1 MDYFQKYLDLVNKK
15 NFVGGAIPV
24 EEKRKFRNEG
34 DWMHYPL
41 SWNLQHK
48 EFYRW
53 PLILKL
59 VKLPP
64 DTIQKIIG
72 DKDMYTN
79 FLNCILVSVGSVPTV
94 QNTPGQKP
102 LDIKRILSEYPSEY
116 SKYLTSYYENL
127 SLTQKDVIYVKNL
140 IDYFLETHK
149 KIKDLLTNNSQQ
161 DEENAKKIETQ
172 LNICRDYYYE
182 WRQHI
187 NIFYGLFRWN
197 GLTPRDGEDKGKFVE
212 PSNSKSKS
220 DDSKSCFKVIYSKKL
235 EINKAYK
242 ELYEKSIVSYLKIR
256 RDANQTGYNQRF
268 NVFLEPVDDRL
279 KQPQS
284 MYLTGPDPNNMIS
297 LYAKNAKYKHISE
310 EGVAGSRNSDGKIVG
325 EYPNLILG
333 PNAKN
338 PATPEDSELA
348 FVSKYDYGYLY
359 GPFSRIFPPQVLN
372 PQIGKECIEI
382 IDKIEAN
389 ESVFVLGYGASGS
402 GKTSSLIFNKNGNT
416 PDEKEG
422 VLLQILKSEKF
433 QKYTDITVSVHEL
446 YSTNISGK
454 KESREYNDIK
464 FTRRTD
470 GSFYISDDMNS
481 IDGEYTENVRTRL
494 GPEEVKRR
502 EAIETAKYSKIRD
515 KDDNKIQDPQFPDDP
530 TKLITVNQTNP
541 ESRFYSNYM
550 TAIRNIKDI
559 IWNTSIY
566 KWQITRNQDGT
577 FFSGKNSIE
586 ENIKN
591 LTQKRK
597 DVANGTKE
605 QENYDVLLNEFNE
618 KKQNKIGIYDPR
630 IMCEPKEC
638 ANEADVGKESIK
650 VNELGKL
657 LLLLVDR
664 IRMVNPTT
672 NNDNSSRS
680 HVLIYVKL
688 PYIDSRGQIDLT
700 KHKYLIF
707 GDLAG
712 VENKFTCENKT
723 TQNAFLKLDV
733 LNRITGKKL
742 GDTDKSQIGVPH
754 YTVNTKL
761 KFSELPLDPKAMAY
775 YKFIGYDSKNV
786 DLLETEEYQTR
797 RAMLNHLSATYSQ
810 VPDGKYP
817 EYLKKEFPANN
828 GEKKYREGDYLIKYQ
843 NIQSVLDAAGLAD
856 IKTVDNTMKPSV
868 ISDIITA
875 ITMKNPQYGQNN
887 FKPIDEQLRSFNSGS
902 NQKIF
907 QEYLAWREDTK
918 PKTGDQ
924 WNPETA
930 AKEVQRE
937 NLGDYEQKDEKGVI
951 VKGGISAGFIDY
963 LRKYYAK
970 KYENEDVFAK
980 KYVEYPNNV
989 NDYYNGKFEGN
1000 LHNGAGLINK
1010 IATNLQLL
1018 KETGVEELCGE
1029 RMKEGIF
1036 INNALMGMSKNI
1048 SDIVQKLNSGSGG
1061 DPGLLKN
1068 IPLVKEPCFKY
1079 YCSQEHESC
1088 FSQVKKETNDLN
1100 NDSSIVD
1107 DIRKMIDTKDSSEN
1121 TNKLGIVIF
1130 AVLNLNKNANDPVS
1144 LPYIDLNRL
1153 KEIRNDYITYK
1164 FYNQENDRDIRK
1176 NQIEAIKNIFADG
1189 RKSISSVLTSFR
1201 GNIGEVLYQKPHDIY
1216 NKIIDKYET
1225 EINPYFFKNLLELID
1240 TIDILNSLTVIGTM
1254 NFLNTVKNIYS
1265 TDNTCNLINNDSGKP
1280 DAGTEPI
1287 ENYINVINTKE
1298 TLSTV
1303 MTDQRKFNESGI
1315 LSTSNYELNGP
1326 KIEPSKINS
1335 AVKDALVSSES
1346 STSSKVSPPK
1356 AVPSPPKVVTSP
1368 PKVVTSPPKVVTSPK
1383 KGGNMTERDSLQS
1396 EYKRLKKM
1404 YKQMKNQ

>member
-172 LNICRDYYYE
+172 LNMCRDYYYE

-187 NIFYGLFRWN
+187 NIFYGLFRFN
-197 GLTPRDGEDKGKFVE
+197 GLTPRDGEDKGKYVE

-297 LYAKNAKYKHISE
+297 LYAKNAKYKHISD

-416 PDEKEG
+416 TDEKEG

-464 FTRRTD
+464 FTRRKD

-481 IDGEYTENVRTRL
+481 IEGEYTENVRTRL
-494 GPEEVKRR
+494 GPLEVKRR
-502 EAIETAKYSKIRD
+502 EDEITKKYSMETD
-515 KDDNKIQDPQFPDDP
+515 PTDNKIQDPKYPDDP
-530 TKLITVNQTNP
+530 TKQVLVNKTN
-541 ESRFYSNYM
+541 EKSRFYSSYK
-550 TAIRNIKDI
+550 TAIKNVQDI
-559 IWNTSIY
+559 VWNTSIY

-618 KKQNKIGIYDPR
+618 KKRNNIGIYDPR

-688 PYIDSRGQIDLT
+688 PYIDSSGQIDLT

-723 TQNAFLKLDV
+723 TQSAFLKLEV

-742 GDTDKSQIGVPH
+742 GETDKSQIGVPH

-761 KFSELPLDPKAMAY
+761 KFSLLPLDSKAMAY
-775 YKFIGYDSKNV
+775 YDFIGYDSKNV
-786 DLLETEEYQTR
+786 DLLETQEYQTR
-797 RAMLNHLSATYSQ
+797 RAMLTHLSGAFSQ
-810 VPDGKYP
+810 VPNGKYP

-828 GEKKYREGDYLIKYQ
+828 EEKKYKTEYVYKYEYIQNYLKENGLEDATTVNASMPGLVIKNLYQ
-843 NIQSVLDAAGLAD
+843 IALNKTPNLFPTAG
-856 IKTVDNTMKPSV
+856 P
-868 ISDIITA
+868 SDIELGKFEQSTGA
-875 ITMKNPQYGQNN
+875 KDR
-887 FKPIDEQLRSFNSGS
+887 FK
-902 NQKIF
+902 
-907 QEYLAWREDTK
+907 EYLAWREDTK

-930 AKEVQRE
+930 AKEVKRE
-937 NLGDYEQKDEKGVI
+937 NLSDFEQTVDNKV
-951 VKGGISAGFIDY
+951 VKEGISAGFIDY

-970 KYENEDVFAK
+970 KYENEDVFK
-980 KYVEYPNNV
+980 KGYVEYPNNV
-989 NDYYNGKFEGN
+989 NDYYAGKFEGN

-1010 IATNLQLL
+1010 IETNLLLL

-1079 YCSQEHESC
+1079 YCSQDHESC

-1315 LSTSNYELNGP
+1315 LSTSNYEFNGP
-1326 KIEPSKINS
+1326 KIEPSKINEV
-1335 AVKDALVSSES
+1335 VKDALVSSES

-1356 AVPSPPKVVTSP
+1356 TSP
-1368 PKVVTSPPKVVTSPK
+1368 PKTSPPKTSPPKTSPPKTSLK
-1383 KGGNMTERDSLQS
+1383 KGGNMTERDSLQY

>member
-15 NFVGGAIPV
+15 KFVGGAIPI
-24 EEKRKFRNEG
+24 EQKRNFRNEG

-64 DTIQKIIG
+64 DTIKKIIG
-72 DKDMYTN
+72 DDKMYTN
-79 FLNCILVSVGSVPTV
+79 FLNCILVSLGSVPTV
-94 QNTPGQKP
+94 QSTPGQKP

-116 SKYLTSYYENL
+116 SKYLTSYYEHL
-127 SLTQKDVIYVKNL
+127 SLKQDDIIYVKNL
-140 IDYFLETHK
+140 IDYFLATHK

-161 DEENAKKIETQ
+161 DEENAKKIEAQ

-182 WRQHI
+182 WRQQV
-187 NIFYGLFRWN
+187 NIFYGLYQYN
-197 GLTPRDGEDKGKFVE
+197 GLTPRTKAEEAKFVE
-212 PSNSKSKS
+212 PPNYKLEDAKI
-220 DDSKSCFKVIYSKKL
+220 CFKVIYNKKL
-235 EINKAYK
+235 EINTAYK

-310 EGVAGSRNSDGKIVG
+310 KGVAGSRSSDGKIIG

-333 PNAKN
+333 PNAAN

-348 FVSKYDYGYLY
+348 FVSKYEYGYLY

-382 IDKIEAN
+382 IEKIEAN

-416 PDEKEG
+416 IDEKEG

-433 QKYTDITVSVHEL
+433 QKYKDITVSVHEL

-464 FTRRTD
+464 FTRKED

-481 IDGEYTENVRTRL
+481 VDGEYTENVRTQL
-494 GPEEVKRR
+494 GSEEIKRR
-502 EAIETAKYSKIRD
+502 EKVVTDEFNKI
-515 KDDNKIQDPQFPDDP
+515 KDPTDTKIQDPAFPDDP
-530 TKLITVNQTNP
+530 TKMITVNKTHK
-541 ESRFYSNYM
+541 ESRFYSNYVI
-550 TAIRNIKDI
+550 AKKNIQDI
-559 IWNTSIY
+559 VWNTSIY
-566 KWQITRNQDGT
+566 KWQITKNQGKT

-591 LTQKRK
+591 LTNLRSK
-597 DVANGTKE
+597 VADKSPE
-605 QENYDVLLNEFNE
+605 QANYDVLLNEFKE
-618 KKQNKIGIYDPR
+618 KKTNNIGIYDPR

-638 ANEADVGKESIK
+638 ENEADVGKESIK

-688 PYIDSRGQIDLT
+688 PYTDSSSGQIDLT
-700 KHKYLIF
+700 RHKYLIF

-723 TQNAFLKLDV
+723 TQYAFLKLDV

-761 KFSELPLDPKAMAY
+761 KFSELPLNPKDMAY
-775 YKFIGYDSKNV
+775 YEFIGYDSKNV
-786 DLLETEEYQTR
+786 NLDETEEYQTR
-797 RAMLNHLSATYSQ
+797 REMLKDLSGTYSQ
-810 VPDGKYP
+810 IYSGTYLQ
-817 EYLKKEFPANN
+817 YLKNEFPLIAT
-828 GEKKYREGDYLIKYQ
+828 EKKYRDENIKRYE
-843 NIQSVLDAAGLAD
+843 NIKKILNDANFADSTTLNDSMPALVIRNIATATLNPNPIFDTQTFKSATTELDLFNKNKSV
-856 IKTVDNTMKPSV
+856 V
-868 ISDIITA
+868 
-875 ITMKNPQYGQNN
+875 
-887 FKPIDEQLRSFNSGS
+887 
-902 NQKIF
+902 KIF
-907 QEYLAWREDTK
+907 NEYVAWAEDTK

-924 WNPETA
+924 WNKETA
-930 AKEVQRE
+930 AKEVQRTG
-937 NLGDYEQKDEKGVI
+937 LIDDSSK
-951 VKGGISAGFIDY
+951 SAGFVDY
-963 LRKYYAK
+963 LKKYYAE
-970 KYENEDVFAK
+970 KYAKFDVFSK
-980 KYVEYPNNV
+980 GYVTYP
-989 NDYYNGKFEGN
+989 NDYYAGKYEGN
-1000 LHNGAGLINK
+1000 LHNGAGLIDK
-1010 IATNLQLL
+1010 INTNMKLLQ
-1018 KETGVEELCGE
+1018 ETGVEQLCGE

-1079 YCSQEHESC
+1079 YCSQDHESC
-1088 FSQVKKETNDLN
+1088 FSQVKKETSDLN
-1100 NDSSIVD
+1100 SDSSIVD

-1144 LPYIDLNRL
+1144 LPYIDLNGL

-1164 FYNQENDRDIRK
+1164 FYNQENNREIRK
-1176 NQIEAIKNIFADG
+1176 NQIEAIKNIFTEG
-1189 RKSISSVLTSFR
+1189 KKSISSLLTSFR
-1201 GNIGEVLYQKPHDIY
+1201 GSIGEVLYQKPNDIY
-1216 NKIIDKYET
+1216 NKIIDKYDT

-1280 DAGTEPI
+1280 EAGSEPI
-1287 ENYINVINTKE
+1287 ENYKNVINDKE

-1303 MTDQRKFNESGI
+1303 MTAQRNFNDTGI
-1315 LSTSNYELNGP
+1315 LSMHNPELIGP
-1326 KIEPSKINS
+1326 KIEPSKKINE

-1346 STSSKVSPPK
+1346 STSSKVSPTK
-1356 AVPSPPKVVTSP
+1356 VSPTKVVTSP
-1368 PKVVTSPPKVVTSPK
+1368 PKVVPSPPKVVPSPPTSKKSPK
-1383 KGGNMTERDSLQS
+1383 KGGNMNEKEFLQS

-1404 YKQMKNQ
+1404 YKQMKN